1 MGVQC
6 CLLCACYTLNL
17 NVIALFVPRFSLISS
32 SVRFL
37 VPKPKRYCC
46 VWLLRCQLASVL
58 SNYCK
63 LYDQFVE
70 SKQKHV
76 EDLSKEDLDQEAKK
90 AAQDALEKLEIPDL
104 RLGRAILENCK
115 SCAEQGNVREEM
127 RKEENFFGNMFR
139 MIKHEDEIV
148 SGMACQALANAAF
161 DVEGRP
167 MLLEMNAIPEFV
179 KCLTYKDVDTQVSLR
194 TLRFL
199 RHEFL
204 LSAVYSCI
212 SSFFALLSRFVL
224 FLIMLLCDMALV
236 FLRVSERQ
244 NHSTIGLRV
253 AINSLITSSLSLILY

>member
-1 MGVQC
+1 
-6 CLLCACYTLNL
+6 
-17 NVIALFVPRFSLISS
+17 
-32 SVRFL
+32 
-37 VPKPKRYCC
+37 
-46 VWLLRCQLASVL
+46 
-58 SNYCK
+58 
-63 LYDQFVE
+63 
-70 SKQKHV
+70 
-76 EDLSKEDLDQEAKK
+76 
-90 AAQDALEKLEIPDL
+90 
-104 RLGRAILENCK
+104 
-115 SCAEQGNVREEM
+115 
-127 RKEENFFGNMFR
+127 
-139 MIKHEDEIV
+139 
-148 SGMACQALANAAF
+148 
-161 DVEGRP
+161 